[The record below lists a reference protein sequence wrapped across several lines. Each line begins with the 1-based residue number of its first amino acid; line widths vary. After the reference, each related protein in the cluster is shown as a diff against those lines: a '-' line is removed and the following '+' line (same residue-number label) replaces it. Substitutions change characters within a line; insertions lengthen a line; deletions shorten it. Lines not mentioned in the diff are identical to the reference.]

1 MRASKSL
8 CSLHWPLHPSLFFL
22 SFYPPTKVFNVVVVV
37 VVVFHSFIRSGVVVE
52 RARGVK
58 FYSEANIDAAK
69 QFREDFPGFR
79 KRVAGCV
86 RKSQA
91 G

>member
-1 MRASKSL
+1 M
-8 CSLHWPLHPSLFFL
+8 
-22 SFYPPTKVFNVVVVV
+22 